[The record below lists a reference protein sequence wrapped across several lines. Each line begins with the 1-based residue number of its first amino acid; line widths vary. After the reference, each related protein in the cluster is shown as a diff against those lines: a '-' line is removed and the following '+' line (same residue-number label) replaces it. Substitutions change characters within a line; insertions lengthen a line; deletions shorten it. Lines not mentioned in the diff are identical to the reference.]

1 MKNELTLNVSY
12 EEKFLLLAI
21 RSKLED
27 YRIAY
32 FLNKSRFFLFE
43 RLKKDLYYLIKDKK
57 IYFSTF
63 ESKNNELQQESYLIK
78 NQALYSDEIN
88 SKESLFGNSLI
99 TSRLFLMPE
108 LKEFDYFIKL
118 IGVWKKREVINLR
131 KYLQGINFI
140 ESEIQVKLN
149 KLKSINNLVI

>member
-1 MKNELTLNVSY
+1 MKSELTLNVSY
-12 EEKFLLLAI
+12 EENFLLLAI

-32 FLNKSRFFLFE
+32 FLNKSKFFLFE
-43 RLKKDLYYLIKDKK
+43 RLKKDLYYLIRDKK

-78 NQALYSDEIN
+78 NQALYTDEIN

-118 IGVWKKREVINLR
+118 IGVWKKSEVINLR
-131 KYLQGINFI
+131 KYLQGIKFI
-140 ESEIQVKLN
+140 ESETQVKLN